1 MSCRHDWK
9 LAAGT
14 LAVVFVAG
22 TADAAEISRHA
33 LTNATTAAFQHWKVQ
48 MKAKGWIGLQSEISD
63 CFAGVAARPSQ
74 ARAAYCAALD
84 HYTML
89 DVLNFPEGLRP
100 PFFNSDA
107 VFARLDKAVALTTP
121 PANRADFD
129 RAFLAAASDSLR
141 AKP

>member
-1 MSCRHDWK
+1 M
-9 LAAGT
+9 T
-14 LAVVFVAG
+14 LAVVFATG
-22 TADAAEISRHA
+22 DANAAEISHRA
-33 LTNATTAAFQHWKVQ
+33 LANATTAAFQHWKVE

-63 CFAGVAARPSQ
+63 CFAGLAAKPSQ

-84 HYTML
+84 HYTLL

-121 PANRADFD
+121 PADRTDFD